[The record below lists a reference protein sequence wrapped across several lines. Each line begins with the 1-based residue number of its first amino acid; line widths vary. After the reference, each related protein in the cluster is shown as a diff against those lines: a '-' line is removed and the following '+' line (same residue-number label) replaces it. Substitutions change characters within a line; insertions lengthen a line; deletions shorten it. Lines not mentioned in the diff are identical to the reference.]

1 MPRTALLLVIFLALL
16 APAQPP
22 VQAQAQSPARAERE
36 LRQLRQQ
43 IQKVERELRRE
54 TEQRGGAERAL
65 RMAEQAEQAA
75 RRRLEQLSGEQRTIE
90 QRQAELEQSAAA
102 TRGELARHQQALAAQ
117 LRARH
122 RQGDQTRLRLLLGGD
137 DAARLG
143 RQLTWY
149 DAVSRA
155 QLTLLESIAGQ
166 LDQLAATAA
175 ALRAEGERLAALQK
189 RQQDELELL
198 AAARAERARLLAAAS
213 ADVAG
218 RDTELAR
225 LRAEAGQ
232 LEKLLEQLRQAV
244 ARAPAVQPVPG
255 TGPFA
260 QARKRILWPLSGPL
274 LAEYGRPRA
283 DGQLRWDGILIGAE
297 SGSEVR
303 AVYHGTLVYAD
314 WLPGLGLLAVVDH
327 GGGYLSLYGHNQALL
342 REVGSR
348 VAPGDVIGQ
357 AGDSG
362 GQARSALYFEIRK
375 DGRPVNPR
383 DWLP

>member
-1 MPRTALLLVIFLALL
+1 MPRTALPLLISLALL
-16 APAQPP
+16 APAAGP
-22 VQAQAQSPARAERE
+22 AQSPSPAQAERE

-43 IQKVERELRRE
+43 IQQVERELRRE
-54 TEQRGGAERAL
+54 TGERGGAERAL
-65 RMAEQAEQAA
+65 RAAEQAENAA
-75 RRRLEQLSGEQRTIE
+75 RRRLEQLAGEQQSIR
-90 QRQAELEQSAAA
+90 QRQAELERSAAA
-102 TRGELARHQQALAAQ
+102 TRSELGQHQQALAAQ

-122 RQGDQTRLRLLLGGD
+122 RQGGQARLRLLLSGED
-137 DAARLG
+137 PARLG

-149 DAVSRA
+149 DALSRA
-155 QLTLLESIAGQ
+155 QLALLDAIADQ

-175 ALRAEGERLAALQK
+175 ALRAEDERLDALQ
-189 RQQDELELL
+189 QQQEAELAQL
-198 AAARAERARLLAAAS
+198 AAARAERARLLAEAS
-213 ADVAG
+213 ASVAG
-218 RDTELAR
+218 RDAELAR
-225 LRAEAGQ
+225 LRSEASQ

-244 ARAPAVQPVPG
+244 ARAPAVQPLPG

-274 LAEYGRPRA
+274 LADYGRPRA
-283 DGQLRWDGILIGAE
+283 DGRLRWDGILIAAE
-297 SGSEVR
+297 PGSEVR

-314 WLPGLGLLAVVDH
+314 WLPGLGLLAVIDH
-327 GGGYLSLYGHNQALL
+327 GSGYLSLYGHNQALL